1 MTDNKLAILEQADKL
16 LAEIKTVD
24 DARHLMARAEAA
36 RAYAKEI
43 KMGFEVQNTA
53 AEIKL
58 RAQRAAGGV
67 IYEMKKRGEYYDREK
82 TGDVKA
88 AKLHG
93 VLFCADLGINQKESE
108 FWQAIYRM
116 PQHIFEQGISQSWQ
130 PDEKGRQREL
140 TTWGLYQWGKSYGK
154 QPTETKKV
162 MTPAKA
168 FDELKQ
174 AIQTIKDNIAYLESS
189 KQNGGGEKYY
199 LTWVVRALTEIAVY
213 LAKKGYGN
221 EPDEQ

>member
-1 MTDNKLAILEQADKL
+1 MTENRLAILEQADKL

-67 IYEMKKRGEYYDREK
+67 LDDMKKRGELYSGHNRAEH
-82 TGDVKA
+82 GNRLSLDVI
-88 AKLHG
+88 
-93 VLFCADLGINQKESE
+93 GIAEKESE
-108 FWQAIYRM
+108 IWQYLYRI
-116 PQHIFEQGISQSWQ
+116 PQHVFEEGIAQSWQ
-130 PDEKGRQREL
+130 PDEKGIQREL
-140 TTWGLYQWGKSYGK
+140 TTWGLFRWGKSYGK

-162 MTPAKA
+162 MTPLAAYEEIKKA
-168 FDELKQ
+168 VQ
-174 AIQTIKDNIAYLESS
+174 VIRDNITYLESA
-189 KQNGGGEKYY
+189 KQNGGGEKHY
-199 LTWVVRALTEIAVY
+199 LVWVVRILTEIAVS
-213 LAKKGYGN
+213 LTRKGYGYDPN
-221 EPDEQ
+221 SEG